1 MCCWTRLIDIWTAGC
16 EKLERVKIDT
26 VNGPRMSNYCSVTKK
41 IPGNMGTCPEGMY

>member
-1 MCCWTRLIDIWTAGC
+1 MSKPSAKKCREAGC